1 MGGGHLSRP
10 DFGMPQPNPD
20 HPLTEFYQLLQR
32 GLDREGVFA
41 LPALYAAFQAPAR
54 RIYADEAADYL
65 TLSETPA
72 ESRTLLFPPR
82 MLQILYSSLH
92 VLPDGTPAALLLTE
106 ECSRTVYAVQ
116 LQPPFV
122 WEDPLPPLPDCTA
135 ALTLTL
141 TLRDVEAIDADPAAL
156 ARRLCREAAGKH
168 WLAHPKADT
177 YLAGRIA
184 LLQRLYKY

>member
-41 LPALYAAFQAPAR
+41 LPALYAAFQAPAQ

-72 ESRTLLFPPR
+72 ESRTLLLPPR

-116 LQPPFV
+116 LRPPFV

-168 WLAHPKADT
+168 WLSHPKADT

-184 LLQRLYKY
+184 LLQRLYKR